1 MAAPA
6 AKNTCPHP
14 IAHCDICR
22 SREACA
28 KRCWDDDHLS
38 LVVGISKLQI
48 NELTAHGVV
57 TVQGLA
63 TMPLPLDWKPDR
75 SSADSYI
82 RIREQAQVVVEARAT
97 AQVRTA
103 IGGDRLRFYPPV
115 RAIRRRCVSRPRGR
129 SLRRR
134 AWPRIS
140 FRLSVKKS
148 RRHAF
153 SMRVIGRSPAPT
165 RSAPS
170 RVSSIA

>member
-28 KRCWDDDHLS
+28 KRCRDDDHLS

-82 RIREQAQVVVEARAT
+82 RIREQAQVVVEARA
-97 AQVRTA
+97 AA
-103 IGGDRLRFYPPV
+103 
-115 RAIRRRCVSRPRGR
+115 RASSNCCRWR
-129 SLRRR
+129 
-134 AWPRIS
+134 
-140 FRLSVKKS
+140 
-148 RRHAF
+148 
-153 SMRVIGRSPAPT
+153 PAPT
-165 RSAPS
+165 AMCFSTSGAIPSSAS
-170 RVSSIA
+170 MASYIFSVIC